1 MTRPALTLDPDRA
14 LPAEPTVRAIAR
26 ELLAG
31 TQDLPL
37 VSMHGHVDVDL
48 LLADEP
54 FRDPAELLVVPD
66 HYLLRLLVS
75 QGVSLDALG
84 VPRRDG
90 GAVERDPREIWR
102 QVASRWHVLRGTPT
116 RFWLEHE
123 LVDVLGVTVRPSA
136 QTADETYDQMAEALA
151 KPQTRPRALF
161 ERFQLELLA
170 TTDDA
175 TAPLDA
181 HAALENAGLPGRV
194 VPTFRPDALLDA
206 AAPGW
211 GQRVARLDELTGV
224 RVRDARTLVEALAVR
239 RGHFVERGALA
250 TDHGMRTLRAERLDD
265 HEADALVVAALRAAE
280 AGHALDAQQAGALAG
295 HLLFEMAR
303 TSCEDGL
310 VMQLHPGVLRGYD
323 TQVDALRGPD
333 VGYDIPVATDFVHGL
348 RPLLEAFGHHPRF
361 RLVVFTVDEDAYSRE
376 LAPLA
381 GVYPAMRLGAPW
393 WFLDTPDSMRRFREA
408 VTDTA
413 GFYNTT
419 GFVDDTRAFCS
430 IPARHDL
437 ARRVDAGF
445 LARLVAEHRLDL
457 DEAHET
463 AVDLAYRLPLASY
476 QRPI

>member
-1 MTRPALTLDPDRA
+1 MTRPVLTLHPDRA
-14 LPAEPTVRAIAR
+14 LPTDPTVRTIAR
-26 ELLAG
+26 EILAG

-37 VSMHGHVDVDL
+37 VSMHGHVEAGL

-54 FRDPAELLVVPD
+54 FADPAALLVTPD

-90 GAVERDPREIWR
+90 GEVERDPREIWR

-116 RFWLEHE
+116 RFWLERE
-123 LVDVLGVTVRPSA
+123 LVDVLGVTLRPSA
-136 QTADETYDQMAEALA
+136 QTADETYDQMVEALS

-161 ERFQLELLA
+161 DRFQLEVLA

-175 TAPLDA
+175 TASLDA
-181 HAALENAGLPGRV
+181 HAALETSGLPGRV

-206 AAPGW
+206 TAPGW
-211 GQRVARLDELTGV
+211 GQRVARLGELTGV
-224 RVRDARTLVEALAVR
+224 PVRDARTLVEALAVR
-239 RGHFVERGALA
+239 RAHFVERGALA
-250 TDHGMRTLRAERLDD
+250 TDHGMRSLSTRPLDAG
-265 HEADALVVAALRAAE
+265 EADRLVVTALRAAE
-280 AGHALDAQQAGALAG
+280 AGRTLDVPDADALAG

-303 TSCEDGL
+303 LSCEDGL

-323 TQVDALRGPD
+323 TQVAALRGPD
-333 VGYDIPVATDFVHGL
+333 VGYDIPVATDFVHAL
-348 RPLLEAFGHHPRF
+348 RPVLEAFGHHPGF
-361 RLVVFTVDEDAYSRE
+361 RLVVFTVDEDVYSRE

-381 GVYPAMRLGAPW
+381 GVFPAMRLGAPW
-393 WFLDTPDSMRRFREA
+393 WFLDTPDSLRRFRES
-408 VTDTA
+408 VTDAA

-437 ARRVDAGF
+437 SRRIDAGF
-445 LARLVAEHRLDL
+445 LARLVAEHRLEL

-476 QRPI
+476 ARPA

>member
-1 MTRPALTLDPDRA
+1 MTRPALTLHPDRA
-14 LPAEPTVRAIAR
+14 LPAEPGVRALAR
-26 ELLAG
+26 ELLAS
-31 TQDLPL
+31 TQDLPI
-37 VSMHGHVDVDL
+37 VSMHGHVEADL
-48 LLADEP
+48 LLADAP
-54 FRDPAELLVVPD
+54 FPDPAALLVTPD

-90 GAVERDPREIWR
+90 APVEADGREIWR
-102 QVASRWHVLRGTPT
+102 RVASHWHVLRGTPT

-123 LVDVLGVTVRPSA
+123 LVEVLGVTVRPSVA
-136 QTADETYDQMAEALA
+136 TADETYDQMVEALA

-161 ERFQLELLA
+161 ERFAIELLA

-175 TAPLDA
+175 TASLDA
-181 HAALENAGLPGRV
+181 HAALAGAGLPGRV
-194 VPTFRPDALLDA
+194 VPTFRPDGLLDA
-206 AAPGW
+206 GAPGW
-211 GQRVARLDELTGV
+211 GERVARLGELTGV
-224 RVRDARTLVEALAVR
+224 VVRDARTLVDALAVR
-239 RGHFVERGALA
+239 RGQFVAQGALA
-250 TDHGMRTLRAERLDD
+250 ADHGMRTLRTERLPAD
-265 HEADALVVAALRAAE
+265 EADRLVVAALRAAE
-280 AGHALDAQQAGALAG
+280 AGRALDAPAAGALAG

-303 TSCEDGL
+303 LSCEDGL

-323 TQVDALRGPD
+323 TRVAGLRGPD
-333 VGYDIPVATDFVHGL
+333 VGYDIPVAAEFVHAL
-348 RPLLEAFGHHPRF
+348 RPVLEAFGHHPRF
-361 RLVVFTVDEDAYSRE
+361 RLVAFTVDEDVYSRE

-381 GVYPAMRLGAPW
+381 GVFPALRLGAPW
-393 WFLDTPDSMRRFREA
+393 WFLDSPDAMRRFRES

-463 AVDLAYRLPLASY
+463 AVDLAYRLPLAAY
-476 QRPI
+476 ARP